1 MHPLFSSPPGLPWGE
16 ATVSTF
22 TAEVT
27 ASALYEVTQML
38 ELTAPRVL
46 QSHRHIANHCIQ
58 GAKDT
63 IIGVNIEL

>member
-1 MHPLFSSPPGLPWGE
+1 M
-16 ATVSTF
+16 STF

-46 QSHRHIANHCIQ
+46 QSHRHIANHCIR
-58 GAKDT
+58 GAKDS
-63 IIGVNIEL
+63 IIGVNIQL